1 MTTSTSTKRI
11 FVSFAMEDNHYRD
24 LLRGQSKLG
33 GCPIE
38 YTDYSVKEPWS
49 NSWKTQC
56 RQRIKGCAGVIA
68 LISKNTRNASGARW
82 EIKCAVDE
90 GVPILG
96 VHIFQNDDYVPPEL
110 AGKKVIR
117 WTWDGIANWVS
128 KR

>member
-1 MTTSTSTKRI
+1 MTTSTRTKRLFI
-11 FVSFAMEDNHYRD
+11 SFAVEDKKYRD

-33 GCPIE
+33 DCPIE

-49 NSWKTQC
+49 SSWKTQC

-68 LISKNTRNASGARW
+68 LLSKNTKNADGARW
-82 EIKCAVDE
+82 EMKCAIEE

-96 VHIFQNDDYVPPEL
+96 VHIFQDDTYTPPEL

-117 WTWDGIANWVS
+117 WTWDGIAGFIT
-128 KR
+128 KL